1 MMRIDAQYCP
11 ENEQPTVLCGL
22 PLWLQEIHL
31 EMASSMP
38 AVAGGGLEA
47 AVARAQA
54 YERGND
60 FARAIEAY
68 LSLSPADTNNM
79 DALQQCWEQ
88 VKLLLIGSQSCCV
101 LLWLAELLCFAL
113 RGL

>member
-1 MMRIDAQYCP
+1 
-11 ENEQPTVLCGL
+11 
-22 PLWLQEIHL
+22 
-31 EMASSMP
+31 MP

-54 YERGND
+54 YEHGND

-68 LSLSPADTNNM
+68 LSLSPADTNNL

-88 VKLLLIGSQSCCV
+88 VRLQSNARHYATTLLLCISWTFV
-101 LLWLAELLCFAL
+101 LNLTNAAEQ
-113 RGL
+113 

>member
-1 MMRIDAQYCP
+1 
-11 ENEQPTVLCGL
+11 
-22 PLWLQEIHL
+22 
-31 EMASSMP
+31 MASSMP

-79 DALQQCWEQ
+79 DALQQRWEQ
-88 VKLLLIGSQSCCV
+88 VRLT
-101 LLWLAELLCFAL
+101 AL
-113 RGL
+113 QHQPCEWCWSGPCSWREFGD

>member
-1 MMRIDAQYCP
+1 M
-11 ENEQPTVLCGL
+11 LCL
-22 PLWLQEIHL
+22 LRLQEIHL

-88 VKLLLIGSQSCCV
+88 VRREVRFDKQRVLVPCACLPRCQGWWLWWQSSSMN
-101 LLWLAELLCFAL
+101 A
-113 RGL
+113 